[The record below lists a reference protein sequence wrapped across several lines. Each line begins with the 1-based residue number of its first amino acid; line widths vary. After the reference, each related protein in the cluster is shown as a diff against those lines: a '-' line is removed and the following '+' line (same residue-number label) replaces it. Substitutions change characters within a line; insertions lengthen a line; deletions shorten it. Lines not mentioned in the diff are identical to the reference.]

1 MTGQQHDQQAMG
13 QQAMGQQA
21 LAAALATLPA
31 QIAEA
36 GDIMAATAIRRDFL
50 ARHAIGLYDRL
61 TAGRSRFLRVGELL
75 LAAAE
80 AAPGLVPDRQALAAE
95 AARPLS
101 AKTGIEMAQAE
112 FLAVIFAD
120 RGAGL
125 HLCHAMMLPR
135 PEATENAARLARDGV
150 LDLGL
155 VRITRQGRL
164 LIVENRNT
172 GRLNAEDVP
181 TIDAL
186 EHAVDAALLDADSA
200 ACILRGG
207 IVDHPRYAGRRLAGA
222 GLNLTDLYE
231 GRVPYV
237 MYIEREMGWVSKVF
251 RGLASAG
258 ELPDE
263 TAQTIEKAWI
273 GVIDTFAIGAAAQA
287 LLVCD
292 AVVAEAGSWFNV
304 PARKEGLVP
313 GATNLRLP
321 RIMGDRLARQIIMT
335 GRTIQADS
343 PEGRLLVDRVAPAAE
358 LDAAIAE
365 VAADLV
371 DGGVVS
377 VAGNR
382 RAFRVGQEPL
392 DLFRAYLATY
402 TREVAICHLSPALVA
417 NLERHWTGR
426 RKAG

>member
-1 MTGQQHDQQAMG
+1 MTDIRPLDEARM
-13 QQAMGQQA
+13 
-21 LAAALATLPA
+21 
-31 QIAEA
+31 AEA
-36 GDIMAATAIRRDFL
+36 RA
-50 ARHAIGLYDRL
+50 LYDHL
-61 TAGRSRFLRVGELL
+61 TGNGSRFLRVGDLL
-75 LAAAE
+75 TAGAE
-80 AAPGLVPDRQALAAE
+80 TAPGLLPDAQTLAAE

-101 AKTGIEMAQAE
+101 AKTGVEMAQAL
-112 FLAVIFAD
+112 FLQAIFAD
-120 RGAGL
+120 RARGL
-125 HLCHAMMLPR
+125 HLCHAMQLPR
-135 PEATENAARLARDGV
+135 PEAAANAARLARDGL

-155 VRITRQGRL
+155 VRVERRGRL
-164 LIVENRNT
+164 LVVENRNA

-186 EHAVDAALLDADSA
+186 EHAVDAALLDEEST

-207 IVDHPRYAGRRLAGA
+207 VVDHPRYAGRRLAGA

-237 MYIEREMGWVSKVF
+237 MYIEREMGWVAKVF
-251 RGLASAG
+251 HGLAAPDR
-258 ELPDE
+258 LPDE
-263 TAQTIEKAWI
+263 LAETREKAWI
-273 GVIDTFAIGAAAQA
+273 GVIDGFAIGAATQA

-313 GATNLRLP
+313 GCTNLRLP
-321 RIMGDRLARQIIMT
+321 RIMGDRLARQIIMN
-335 GRTIQADS
+335 GRTIRVDE
-343 PEGRLLVDRVAPAAE
+343 PEARLLIDRVAEPGGLE
-358 LDAAIAE
+358 TAIDE

-377 VAGNR
+377 IAGNR
-382 RAFRVGQEPL
+382 RAFRVAQEPL

-402 TREVAICHLSPALVA
+402 TREVAVCHLSPALVA

-426 RKAG
+426 KARG

>member
-1 MTGQQHDQQAMG
+1 MTGRQHDQQAMG
-13 QQAMGQQA
+13 QQAREQQA
-21 LAAALATLPA
+21 LGAALDTLPA
-31 QIAEA
+31 RIAGA
-36 GDIMAATAIRRDFL
+36 GDTVAATTTRRDFL

-75 LAAAE
+75 LAAAD

-112 FLAVIFAD
+112 FLAAIFAD

-135 PEATENAARLARDGV
+135 PEAPENAARLARDGV

-155 VRITRQGRL
+155 VRIMRQGRL

-207 IVDHPRYAGRRLAGA
+207 VVDHPRYAGRRLAGA

-251 RGLASAG
+251 RGWPRPANCPTKPPRPSKKPGSA
-258 ELPDE
+258 
-263 TAQTIEKAWI
+263 
-273 GVIDTFAIGAAAQA
+273 
-287 LLVCD
+287 
-292 AVVAEAGSWFNV
+292 
-304 PARKEGLVP
+304 
-313 GATNLRLP
+313 
-321 RIMGDRLARQIIMT
+321 
-335 GRTIQADS
+335 
-343 PEGRLLVDRVAPAAE
+343 
-358 LDAAIAE
+358 
-365 VAADLV
+365 
-371 DGGVVS
+371 
-377 VAGNR
+377 
-382 RAFRVGQEPL
+382 
-392 DLFRAYLATY
+392 
-402 TREVAICHLSPALVA
+402 
-417 NLERHWTGR
+417 
-426 RKAG
+426 